1 MMYVIHERGV
11 NMMCEIAEN
20 AKELI
25 LYFMEQYATS
35 EDDIDALNY
44 AIKAIE
50 IYDGLDIIEN
60 VAI

>member
-1 MMYVIHERGV
+1 
-11 NMMCEIAEN
+11 MMCEIAEN